1 MANFIRFE
9 QKQMK
14 AYAEGDVVLSN
25 GEDILSGSSM
35 DLDLEDQI
43 GSVEDG
49 YLFIKEN
56 NYHLTGK
63 TIKKDGEKTYTIDE
77 ATLTTCDG
85 EKPDWK
91 ITGKDVKVTADG
103 GGSARHATM
112 WAKNT
117 PVLYTPYFLYPAR
130 KKRQSGLLWPEFG
143 NSDRWGWYYNQ
154 PLFLVIDK
162 SSDATFNGHYMDKR
176 GMRGG
181 LEYRYYLNDWSKGTW
196 MIDGFDDN
204 HTDTGGNSSDDWGF
218 EDGTTEIL
226 RKNDERYWLRGS
238 HHQRLPYD
246 VRAQLDLDIVSDQDY
261 TREFKNGHMGWQNSK
276 NYFEKEFNR
285 DLDDYN
291 DPVRTNRLNFNKLW
305 PQYSLNVEM
314 RYNLDSTIRNS
325 GEPDITLQ
333 QLPLVNFDAV
343 KQRISTSPFFYNL
356 NSQYLYYWSDD
367 GQRTQRLN
375 AHPRLYLPFQL
386 KPFFTIEP
394 SVGLRGTM
402 WYLDK
407 KDYGPEGDQ
416 QYYSR
421 GMFDTRLDFFT
432 EVFNIYRTKG
442 KTFEAFKHTVR
453 PRVVHTY
460 ISKQNQDDLPNF
472 DSTDRIDDQNLLTY
486 SLTNTLTSKAR
497 KEGSFEFTRR
507 IDQDKATIVDSQT
520 DYSYNDFL
528 RFELEQTY
536 DIREANEKD
545 SEKPFSPI
553 SARLDLF
560 PGKYIALDADALWS
574 VYDYKFLSHNIG
586 ATLWDQRGDRLQ
598 LEYRY
603 TDSSDETDLNQVQSI
618 FGDLRL
624 RITDRLKVSGLY
636 EYNYLDNTR
645 VQTGFGLDYRADCW
659 SIEGRVIDKVN
670 VDHTTDLS
678 WGFTIKLFGLGEFG
692 I

>member
-1 MANFIRFE
+1 
-9 QKQMK
+9 
-14 AYAEGDVVLSN
+14 
-25 GEDILSGSSM
+25 
-35 DLDLEDQI
+35 
-43 GSVEDG
+43 
-49 YLFIKEN
+49 
-56 NYHLTGK
+56 
-63 TIKKDGEKTYTIDE
+63 
-77 ATLTTCDG
+77 
-85 EKPDWK
+85 
-91 ITGKDVKVTADG
+91 
-103 GGSARHATM
+103 
-112 WAKNT
+112 
-117 PVLYTPYFLYPAR
+117 
-130 KKRQSGLLWPEFG
+130 
-143 NSDRWGWYYNQ
+143 
-154 PLFLVIDK
+154 
-162 SSDATFNGHYMDKR
+162 MDKR

-507 IDQDKATIVDSQT
+507 IDQDKATIVDSST

-603 TDSSDETDLNQVQSI
+603 TGSSDETDLNQVQSI